1 MAANTLSENITLAIK
16 NADGSSFYNLSL
28 KKFTVD
34 SQVMSLGDK
43 ITGDV
48 YYKDNNLPFTM
59 REYVEYDGVKYT
71 LVNPPTVVKEGMVR
85 DNSENKG
92 MTKYSLEF
100 YHPMCQLANFP
111 FADVATKTGEEKY
124 LSQNKSFSWIG
135 KPQDYIDKLNKN
147 LQGAVWYVRKSD
159 RFPVEKDNELSDVLT
174 FDNVTVAD
182 AIKTGYDTWGVAY
195 VVSQLPI
202 TDQLYAQGKRF
213 VVEYGLPSNEIYE
226 NESARQLGTPFV
238 FQMGQGV
245 GLKNNS
251 RTPRNN
257 KIVTRIAGY
266 GSEDNV
272 PYGYPQIIWYGDQDW
287 NYTKSNDPNDPLS
300 YSIYK
305 GIVGG
310 QYVKLIKHPFTRTH
324 LMPSIYSQT
333 VFNKV
338 SPYLSN
344 GQENPSY
351 NPAIE
356 IKDYYDAIAT
366 QEYPYVNEINLQA
379 PSYESHEFPDI
390 KPELDSEGNVGII
403 SATPLDKE
411 LQPTDKWDDTMD
423 DDGNYLQIT
432 LPQLGFDLYACAAI
446 TQEMQINMRSGAC
459 IGCTFTVQVDWDDYK
474 KNFYDSGGNFLPD
487 GEQRDLGKYPK
498 SNLGQISIVVQKD
511 NTTFGVLMPNIYQQ
525 PKANDL
531 FVFIGISLPLS
542 YITSA
547 ETRLDSAMKSYML
560 ENNVYYFDYPLKF
573 DEHFL
578 ATHTY
583 ILEQIRPNSIIH
595 FDYGGVEQQLFVKQL
610 TVKYGNAPL
619 PQYDITL
626 TDNIEVVLNQIGQ
639 VADDVEH
646 LGSLI
651 SILRQEYG
659 RNVWNEI
666 SKKLSK
672 VNDDTA
678 QGFIGFAKGLWVKA
692 KGLFGFDADGN
703 IVANTIKALS
713 GLINSLQSANYKEG
727 ELMGTGYQ
735 LTNDNG
741 EGLSKLEADIIVART
756 RFIVNEL
763 QVRKY
768 VAMGGNY
775 VFSPAASQI
784 ERVDYYDA
792 NGNLLGYD
800 MLKVPLMARI
810 GTALKNMLMRSG
822 NTTKVLTIRK
832 FMRTTD
838 PIDMSQ
844 VAFFRCWIKADDGT
858 TRTINTWQSG
868 MLARCQTADI
878 EEINGREGG
887 KDVEVNGKTS
897 HGNVFYWRLVKAAGQ
912 GKFPDLADDDKVHS
926 YVDLSNF
933 GGTEAMNYA
942 DREYASGSM
951 APAAGDDIVC
961 FGATKRAY
969 SNLTIIETTT
979 SDAPAIKEYYGI
991 GLRDNARDNTTG
1003 EPINWSLD
1011 GKEVTKISPKGD
1023 IFTADHFSI
1032 RVNGQDMSLNAYFD
1046 MQTDN
1051 IMFGVNGKLSNP
1063 NLFLGIDDGEGWQKS
1078 SISLIDNCISLSC
1091 SGISL
1096 IAPPLQLSAGNYT
1109 LSFVPNSDSANNI
1122 TVTVKPKNGDPT
1134 SDEVSKSEFGQ
1145 AKVIPFTLFASDE
1158 VTISWKTTNNV
1169 AFSITKPKLETGLH
1183 ATSWEQ
1189 GAIGSQIKMTAD
1201 NIQFFV
1207 TNGLSNTGINIVDK
1221 KINLIADKTTFSTTD
1236 DKQMIAVQM
1245 CDANGNVG
1253 NGAQYNI
1260 PSIVF
1265 YDGEIGQ
1272 ENTKKKWVL
1281 NYLGFIAATNAGVRF
1296 TFTERYDFFCFDMD
1310 SGEQIEHR
1318 GITADWYVYSN
1329 DMLYREFYSWNR
1341 QIESMLNFTSGYYV
1355 QNGQIIYQP
1364 TNGIYYQCYNGR
1376 ADLPRFWLTDQV
1388 SIDFVPN
1395 YEPKMIGN
1403 IPKRDEQGFVIPTED
1418 STNAPCQGYY
1428 YTDVKD
1434 YGGGSAMIDIRYPT
1448 AEQKEHYT
1456 EPTVSNRAEP
1466 ISNDPW
1472 VVIDGIKLITLVHF
1486 NDDGVIDARIKDAI
1500 ALYFETNSTGQ
1511 LAYTAIC
1518 INKQY
1523 GSGSGD
1529 RDWQRSVNIQDV
1541 IDAFSD

>member
-1 MAANTLSENITLAIK
+1 MRYIVTQPKDYWIAPNAVNITL
-16 NADGSSFYNLSL
+16 NA
-28 KKFTVD
+28 
-34 SQVMSLGDK
+34 LGDK
-43 ITGDV
+43 NRIQCS
-48 YYKDNNLPFTM
+48 
-59 REYVEYDGVKYT
+59 
-71 LVNPPTVVKEGMVR
+71 VV
-85 DNSENKG
+85 S
-92 MTKYSLEF
+92 
-100 YHPMCQLANFP
+100 
-111 FADVATKTGEEKY
+111 
-124 LSQNKSFSWIG
+124 
-135 KPQDYIDKLNKN
+135 
-147 LQGAVWYVRKSD
+147 GAVIMCFLEDVKPASQGGDPENGDGLYYGANHEPKRWPISISPTYFNSDTHKYVYVAIPRSEAIGTQAVIV
-159 RFPVEKDNELSDVLT
+159 FPSK
-174 FDNVTVAD
+174 
-182 AIKTGYDTWGVAY
+182 
-195 VVSQLPI
+195 
-202 TDQLYAQGKRF
+202 
-213 VVEYGLPSNEIYE
+213 
-226 NESARQLGTPFV
+226 
-238 FQMGQGV
+238 
-245 GLKNNS
+245 
-251 RTPRNN
+251 
-257 KIVTRIAGY
+257 
-266 GSEDNV
+266 
-272 PYGYPQIIWYGDQDW
+272 
-287 NYTKSNDPNDPLS
+287 
-300 YSIYK
+300 
-305 GIVGG
+305 
-310 QYVKLIKHPFTRTH
+310 
-324 LMPSIYSQT
+324 
-333 VFNKV
+333 
-338 SPYLSN
+338 
-344 GQENPSY
+344 
-351 NPAIE
+351 
-356 IKDYYDAIAT
+356 
-366 QEYPYVNEINLQA
+366 
-379 PSYESHEFPDI
+379 
-390 KPELDSEGNVGII
+390 ELDIYGRALRLQDGDDEPTYEQIGSTDYFYVYLNGII
-403 SATPLDKE
+403 SAVY
-411 LQPTDKWDDTMD
+411 TDAGVEKRRWEV
-423 DDGNYLQIT
+423 
-432 LPQLGFDLYACAAI
+432 AI
-446 TQEMQINMRSGAC
+446 T
-459 IGCTFTVQVDWDDYK
+459 DW
-474 KNFYDSGGNFLPD
+474 G
-487 GEQRDLGKYPK
+487 
-498 SNLGQISIVVQKD
+498 
-511 NTTFGVLMPNIYQQ
+511 
-525 PKANDL
+525 
-531 FVFIGISLPLS
+531 
-542 YITSA
+542 
-547 ETRLDSAMKSYML
+547 RL
-560 ENNVYYFDYPLKF
+560 
-573 DEHFL
+573 
-578 ATHTY
+578 
-583 ILEQIRPNSIIH
+583 
-595 FDYGGVEQQLFVKQL
+595 
-610 TVKYGNAPL
+610 
-619 PQYDITL
+619 
-626 TDNIEVVLNQIGQ
+626 
-639 VADDVEH
+639 
-646 LGSLI
+646 
-651 SILRQEYG
+651 
-659 RNVWNEI
+659 
-666 SKKLSK
+666 
-672 VNDDTA
+672 DTA
-678 QGFIGFAKGLWVKA
+678 QGRDDKQNQSEWYLYSQADKFVTFLKDIVMSADSSFRNLILNHKSLTDVATSAEETLVDSDTMVATPNYVQKFYLSKAIDDEAAGEIGFLKGLWIKA

-991 GLRDNARDNTTG
+991 GLRDNARDNTHG

-1023 IFTADHFSI
+1023 EFSADHFTI
-1032 RVNGQDMSLNAYFD
+1032 RIGNNTYGWQAYFD
-1046 MQTDN
+1046 MREDN
-1051 IMFGVNGKLSNP
+1051 IKLM
-1063 NLFLGIDDGEGWQKS
+1063 L
-1078 SISLIDNCISLSC
+1078 
-1091 SGISL
+1091 
-1096 IAPPLQLSAGNYT
+1096 
-1109 LSFVPNSDSANNI
+1109 
-1122 TVTVKPKNGDPT
+1122 
-1134 SDEVSKSEFGQ
+1134 
-1145 AKVIPFTLFASDE
+1145 
-1158 VTISWKTTNNV
+1158 
-1169 AFSITKPKLETGLH
+1169 
-1183 ATSWEQ
+1183 
-1189 GAIGSQIKMTAD
+1189 AD
-1201 NIQFFV
+1201 
-1207 TNGLSNTGINIVDK
+1207 TGINIVDK

-1310 SGEQIEHR
+1310 SGEQMEHR

-1403 IPKRDEQGFVIPTED
+1403 LPERDEQGFVIPTED

-1434 YGGGSAMIDIRYPT
+1434 YGGGSAMIDINYPT
-1448 AEQKEHYT
+1448 AEQKVPYT

-1500 ALYFETNSTGQ
+1500 ALYFETNSTGL

>member
-100 YHPMCQLANFP
+100 YHPMYQLANFP
-111 FADVATKTGEEKY
+111 FTDVATKTGEEKY
-124 LSQNKSFSWIG
+124 LSQNKTFSWIG

-147 LQGAVWYVRKSD
+147 LQGTVWYVRKND
-159 RFPVEKDNELSDVLT
+159 RFPVEKDDELSDVLT
-174 FDNVTVAD
+174 FDKVMVAD
-182 AIKTGYDTWGVAY
+182 AIKTGYDTWDVPY
-195 VVSQLPI
+195 VVSQLPS
-202 TDQLYAQGKRF
+202 TDPLYAQGKRF

-238 FQMGQGV
+238 FQMGQSV

-272 PYGYPQIIWYGDQDW
+272 PYGYPQIVWYGNQMW
-287 NYTKSNDPNDPLS
+287 KYTVNNSSSNPLS
-300 YSIYK
+300 YPIYD
-305 GIVGG
+305 GVVGG
-310 QYVKLIKHPFTRTH
+310 KLVKLIKHPFTRKT
-324 LMPSIYSQT
+324 LMPKVY
-333 VFNKV
+333 VERLFNKV
-338 SPYLSN
+338 SPYAVRIVPAKPSYTKMLDELYDDINNKLANYSRSGAVNDGFEGLKSTIQTVVANGVAGTYEFGDAHILQYEGKVVLVSN
-344 GQENPSY
+344 GIISGEMYADDNNYPKFDGY
-351 NPAIE
+351 TFKDVWAINTDSGAIANTNYDPTLE
-356 IKDYYDAIAT
+356 LIDYYDAVGVD
-366 QEYPYVNEINLQA
+366 YPNQINPAA
-379 PSYESHEFPDI
+379 PSYESHEFADI
-390 KPELDSEGNVGII
+390 KPEFDSERSVGII
-403 SATPLDKE
+403 SATPLNKD
-411 LQPTDKWDDTMD
+411 LTPTDHWDDSMD
-423 DDGNYLQIT
+423 DDGKYLQSYFQIT
-432 LPQLGFDLYACAAI
+432 LPQLDFDLYACAAI

-459 IGCTFTVQVDWDDYK
+459 IGCTFTVQVDWDNYK
-474 KNFYDSGGNFLPD
+474 ANFYDSDGNFLPD

-498 SNLGQISIVVQKD
+498 SNLGQISVVVQKD

-547 ETRLDSAMKSYML
+547 EERLDSAMKSYML

-626 TDNIEVVLNQIGQ
+626 TDDIEVVLNQIGQ

-692 KGLFGFDADGN
+692 KGLFGFDANGN

-713 GLINSLQSANYKEG
+713 GIVNSLQSANYTEG
-727 ELMGTGYQ
+727 ELTGTGYQ

-858 TRTINTWQSG
+858 TRTINTWQPG
-868 MLARCQTADI
+868 MLARCQTADV
-878 EEINGREGG
+878 EEINGRNDG
-887 KDVEVNGKTS
+887 DTDHRTDYVNGKTS

-991 GLRDNARDNTTG
+991 GLRDNARDNTPG

-1011 GKEVTKISPKGD
+1011 GKEVTKISPNGD
-1023 IFTADHFSI
+1023 EFSADHFTI
-1032 RVNGQDMSLNAYFD
+1032 RIGNNTYGWQAYFD
-1046 MQTDN
+1046 MREDN
-1051 IMFGVNGKLSNP
+1051 IKLM
-1063 NLFLGIDDGEGWQKS
+1063 LADTGID
-1078 SISLIDNCISLSC
+1078 
-1091 SGISL
+1091 
-1096 IAPPLQLSAGNYT
+1096 
-1109 LSFVPNSDSANNI
+1109 
-1122 TVTVKPKNGDPT
+1122 
-1134 SDEVSKSEFGQ
+1134 
-1145 AKVIPFTLFASDE
+1145 
-1158 VTISWKTTNNV
+1158 
-1169 AFSITKPKLETGLH
+1169 
-1183 ATSWEQ
+1183 
-1189 GAIGSQIKMTAD
+1189 
-1201 NIQFFV
+1201 
-1207 TNGLSNTGINIVDK
+1207 IVDK

-1253 NGAQYNI
+1253 SGAQYNI

-1318 GITADWYVYSN
+1318 GITADWDVYSN

-1376 ADLPRFWLTDQV
+1376 ADLPRFWLTNQV

-1403 IPKRDEQGFVIPTED
+1403 LPERDEQGFVIPTED

-1434 YGGGSAMIDIRYPT
+1434 YGGGGQMVDINYPT
-1448 AEQKEHYT
+1448 AEQKVHYT

-1486 NDDGVIDARIKDAI
+1486 NDYGVIDTRIKDAI
-1500 ALYFETNSTGQ
+1500 ALYFETNSTGH

-1523 GSGSGD
+1523 GSDSRD
-1529 RDWQRSVNIQDV
+1529 RDWQASVKIKDV

>member
-1 MAANTLSENITLAIK
+1 MGTNSIGLNQVFPI
-16 NADGSSFYNLSL
+16 YNEDETPFHNLVL
-28 KKFTVD
+28 RRGVVD
-34 SQVMSLGDK
+34 SVVMSLGDK

-48 YYKDNNLPFTM
+48 YYKDNTLAVTM
-59 REYVEYDGVKYT
+59 REYIEYKQNPEDENEEPIRYS
-71 LVNPPTVVKEGMVR
+71 LVNPPTVVREGLAT
-85 DNSENKG
+85 ENGELKG
-92 MTKYSLEF
+92 MTKYSFEF
-100 YHPMCQLANFP
+100 YHPMCQLSNFP
-111 FADVATKTGEEKY
+111 FTDVATKTGEEKY

-147 LQGAVWYVRKSD
+147 LQGTVWCVRKSD
-159 RFPVEKDNELSDVLT
+159 RFPIEKNNELSDVLT

-182 AIKTGYDTWGVAY
+182 AIKTGYETWDIPY
-195 VVSQLPI
+195 VVSQLPS
-202 TDQLYAQGKRF
+202 TDPLYTQGKRF

-226 NESARQLGTPFV
+226 SDSARQLDSPFV
-238 FQMGQGV
+238 FHMGQGV

-272 PYGYPQIIWYGDQDW
+272 PYDYPQIVWTGNQDW
-287 NYTKSNDPNDPLS
+287 DYTINNDSTAANS
-300 YSIYK
+300 YPIYK

-324 LMPSIYSQT
+324 LMPSIYTET
-333 VFNKV
+333 VNKKV
-338 SPYLSN
+338 
-344 GQENPSY
+344 NPNADGY
-351 NPAIE
+351 NPNIE

-366 QEYPYVNEINLQA
+366 QEYPYANEINPQA
-379 PSYESHEFPDI
+379 PSYESHEFADI
-390 KPELDSEGNVGII
+390 KPELDSERSLGIV
-403 SATPLDKE
+403 SCVPLDKE
-411 LQPTDKWDDTMD
+411 LKPTDKWDDSMD
-423 DDGNYLQIT
+423 DDGNYLQSYFQIT
-432 LPQLGFDLYACAAI
+432 LPQLDFDLYACAAI
-446 TQEMQINMRSGAC
+446 TQEMQINMRGGDC

-474 KNFYDSGGNFLPD
+474 KNFYDSDGNFLPD
-487 GEQRDLGKYPK
+487 GKQRDLEKYPK
-498 SNLGQISIVVQKD
+498 SNLGQISVVVQKD

-547 ETRLDSAMKSYML
+547 EARLDDAMKTYML

-639 VADDVEH
+639 VADDVER

-659 RNVWNEI
+659 RNVWDEI

-672 VNDDTA
+672 VNNDTA

-703 IVANTIKALS
+703 IIANTIKALS

-727 ELMGTGYQ
+727 ELTGTGYQ

-792 NGNLLGYD
+792 NCNLLGYD

-858 TRTINTWQSG
+858 TRTINTWQPG

-878 EEINGREGG
+878 EEINGRNDGDTEHRE
-887 KDVEVNGKTS
+887 DTVNGNTS

-926 YVDLSNF
+926 YVDLSNVS
-933 GGTEAMNYA
+933 N
-942 DREYASGSM
+942 EYVSGSM

-991 GLRDNARDNTTG
+991 GLQDNEHDNAAND
-1003 EPINWSLD
+1003 PINWSLD

-1078 SISLIDNCISLSC
+1078 SISLIDNCISLS
-1091 SGISL
+1091 SNGISL

-1109 LSFVPNSDSANNI
+1109 LSFVANSRTATAI
-1122 TVTVKPKNGDPT
+1122 TVTVKPKNCYPT
-1134 SDEVSKSEFGQ
+1134 LYEVSESEFGQ
-1145 AKVIPFTLFASDE
+1145 AKVIPFTLSASDE
-1158 VTISWKTTNNV
+1158 VTISWRTTNNV
-1169 AFSITKPKLETGLH
+1169 AFSVTKPKLETGLH

-1189 GAIGSQIKMTAD
+1189 GAIGSQIKMTANEID
-1201 NIQFFV
+1201 FSV
-1207 TNGLSNTGINIVDK
+1207 RSDLASTGININGQSK
-1221 KINLIADKTTFSTTD
+1221 EIKLL
-1236 DKQMIAVQM
+1236 
-1245 CDANGNVG
+1245 ANKVN
-1253 NGAQYNI
+1253 
-1260 PSIVF
+1260 F
-1265 YDGEIGQ
+1265 YDADGA
-1272 ENTKKKWVL
+1272 NL
-1281 NYLGFIAATNAGVRF
+1281 NPKIWI
-1296 TFTERYDFFCFDMD
+1296 D
-1310 SGEQIEHR
+1310 
-1318 GITADWYVYSN
+1318 
-1329 DMLYREFYSWNR
+1329 
-1341 QIESMLNFTSGYYV
+1341 
-1355 QNGQIIYQP
+1355 P
-1364 TNGIYYQCYNGR
+1364 TNGNLHAVDGDFEGTLKAKSYLIDYADIEGYNYSPDSGLDVPFMPGVDTIVYDEHGNSKDVSGMWYFKVGDNRIILPTHVSTLIGQRITFYNSAIGLGGTHKITQIRAGDLNENWSFIRGVGLPVNGGDLVPENEFTPVKEIRFCNGCVELQC
-1376 ADLPRFWLTDQV
+1376 
-1388 SIDFVPN
+1388 VPS
-1395 YEPKMIGN
+1395 
-1403 IPKRDEQGFVIPTED
+1403 D
-1418 STNAPCQGYY
+1418 TN
-1428 YTDVKD
+1428 T
-1434 YGGGSAMIDIRYPT
+1434 
-1448 AEQKEHYT
+1448 
-1456 EPTVSNRAEP
+1456 
-1466 ISNDPW
+1466 
-1472 VVIDGIKLITLVHF
+1472 
-1486 NDDGVIDARIKDAI
+1486 I
-1500 ALYFETNSTGQ
+1500 A
-1511 LAYTAIC
+1511 C
-1518 INKQY
+1518 
-1523 GSGSGD
+1523 
-1529 RDWQRSVNIQDV
+1529 DWCVVNIGTNIYKLYENIQP
-1541 IDAFSD
+1541 